1 MNNFKANQIII
12 SDEYNKYMTNER
24 YEYNAIEQYMAHN
37 LYAESLRRATELF
50 PAMIPFTIKKVTEC
64 FVFFTVNGGICVWQK
79 KLRKNERGYYFV
91 YDDTMIYCENIHDE
105 SIIEECILQ
114 YEKYANALRF
124 AKKTIEIEDFGYTYL
139 SCTLKVT
146 SIEEMEKIMQPWK

>member
-1 MNNFKANQIII
+1 MNTFKENQVII
-12 SDEYNKYMTNER
+12 SDEYNKYMTNKR
-24 YEYNAIEQYMAHN
+24 YKYNAFGPYMSHKT
-37 LYAESLRRATELF
+37 YAEALRHTINDY
-50 PAMIPFTIKKVTEC
+50 PALIPFTIKKVTEC
-64 FVFFTVNGGICVWQK
+64 FVFFTVNNGICVWQK

-114 YEKYANALRF
+114 YEKYANALNF